1 MSLFA
6 NSIGSKTNFVRTDEV
21 NDITA
26 ETTFEGQVIFTN
38 GVSGLDV
45 SDITGI
51 NQYALQTA
59 LDDEINNRT
68 NADTDLQTNIDL
80 KADQTDLN
88 TEIQDRTNADT
99 NLQTQINLKLA
110 EANSIHRDNYAF
122 YCVDGRNDLHSVLPN
137 VNNQG
142 AYISISSGSFGNLTP
157 LTIDKDNM
165 SMFSVPSTPPIC
177 EFACPL
183 TISSTANRIRTRY
196 MSFDGVCNLNGKRC
210 VYSHST
216 FNEDVNIGQGTT
228 EYMTIANCEFS
239 AGKTITFSQFM
250 GSVVYII
257 ECNIAGANLVFNQS
271 SPLQVIFSNCS
282 GFVSL
287 PTSSQATLVGLN
299 VLASGA
305 VVQHNISKIVLPT
318 GEGNNNQVLTSTGS
332 GNCIWTT
339 PSGGGGG
346 SGGIML
352 ESINEVLR
360 GQTIITKNGDQIVL
374 PNITAVVQP
383 NQTGGYSILAA
394 INGYIPPTGTKSVL
408 LSLKFFIGWSGT
420 NGSCN
425 ALFNCRIDGG
435 GPTTIVK
442 TSDSFIKSD
451 RGMGEIGQ
459 YSIDCLINIDA
470 SYTNSIPEG
479 KFSSW
484 TTGKLFNFCCSR
496 TITNGIPY
504 IFSNNPHPYNTAL
517 LKFVEPII
525 IIQAFS

>member
-1 MSLFA
+1 MPIDFNYSGTVQTLD
-6 NSIGSKTNFVRTDEV
+6 IGEV
-21 NDITA
+21 V
-26 ETTFEGQVIFTN
+26 G
-38 GVSGLDV
+38 
-45 SDITGI
+45 
-51 NQYALQTA
+51 LQTS
-59 LDDEINNRT
+59 LDDKQEVITEINPILVVDVNGLELQLST
-68 NADTDLQTNIDL
+68 LQTNIDL

-183 TISSTANRIRTRY
+183 TIASTANRIRTRY

-250 GSVVYII
+250 GSVIYII

-287 PTSSQATLVGLN
+287 PTTSQATLVGLN

-318 GEGNNNQVLTSTGS
+318 GEGTNNQVLTSTGS

-346 SGGIML
+346 GGGVCL
-352 ESINEVLR
+352 ESIAVIPQAQSITTKS
-360 GQTIITKNGDQIVL
+360 GQSLTF
-374 PNITAVVQP
+374 PNIVATTPLPAYP
-383 NQTGGYSILAA
+383 SFLNIGEFDYL
-394 INGYIPPTGTKSVL
+394 PPTNTKMVI
-408 LSLKFFIGWSGT
+408 LSYKIMLPYQ
-420 NGSCN
+420 GSF
-425 ALFNCRIDGG
+425 AQYLMFNCSQNATEITHTQVSFENGG
-435 GPTTIVK
+435 GESPCYTIEV
-442 TSDSFIKSD
+442 I
-451 RGMGEIGQ
+451 
-459 YSIDCLINIDA
+459 INIDSA
-470 SYTNSIPEG
+470 FGSDDIANG
-479 KFSSW
+479 KLASW
-484 TTGKLFNFCCSR
+484 TTPKTFIFQGQKKISVYLGNIHGKYGYANQNLTFAPP
-496 TITNGIPY
+496 TMKI
-504 IFSNNPHPYNTAL
+504 
-517 LKFVEPII
+517 E
-525 IIQAFS
+525 AFS